1 MLTADRSNEIDRL
14 RAEQRRAAAD
24 ARQAATERER
34 EYCMLGVNDYLI
46 EELIVLYWKEA
57 ISNQLSAVSQDAKL
71 NAES

>member
-24 ARQAATERER
+24 ARQAATER